1 MIPANDSG
9 LDARLDAGLGSLPRE
24 VASDG
29 FTERVLKEVESRSTS
44 AEWRLLA
51 AALALLTIGVASYA
65 WTEQRQDL
73 EAVERI
79 ATLRAEYEVLQEEL
93 AVLAE
98 AKRQRG
104 IVHLAGNDE
113 VEFVVDLRRL
123 ARQQAGEWT
132 GTEPG
137 SDQMA
142 LAADQ
147 SY

>member
-24 VASDG
+24 VASNG
-29 FTERVLKEVESRSTS
+29 FTERVLKEVEIRGTRS
-44 AEWRLLA
+44 EWRLLA

-79 ATLRAEYEVLQEEL
+79 ASLRAEYEVLQEEL
-93 AVLAE
+93 AMLSD
-98 AKRQRG
+98 AKRRRG
-104 IVHLAGNDE
+104 VVYLAGNDD

-123 ARQQAGEWT
+123 AQQQADAWGQEN
-132 GTEPG
+132 
-137 SDQMA
+137 
-142 LAADQ
+142 
-147 SY
+147 